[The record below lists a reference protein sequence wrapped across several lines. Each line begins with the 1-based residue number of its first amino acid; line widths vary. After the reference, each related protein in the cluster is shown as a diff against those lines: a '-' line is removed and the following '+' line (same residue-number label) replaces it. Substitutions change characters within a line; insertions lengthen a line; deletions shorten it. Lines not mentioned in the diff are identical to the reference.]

1 MREKKGYIQCY
12 PGYIP
17 IGTHVPPPAD
27 KFLSATR
34 HCAPIMAA
42 LIVSLLAASATLE
55 LTSSNF
61 DEEVV
66 KSGKS
71 AFVKV
76 TSSSTRSPMPRPPPL
91 PCCYAD

>member
-1 MREKKGYIQCY
+1 
-12 PGYIP
+12 
-17 IGTHVPPPAD
+17 
-27 KFLSATR
+27 
-34 HCAPIMAA
+34 MAA